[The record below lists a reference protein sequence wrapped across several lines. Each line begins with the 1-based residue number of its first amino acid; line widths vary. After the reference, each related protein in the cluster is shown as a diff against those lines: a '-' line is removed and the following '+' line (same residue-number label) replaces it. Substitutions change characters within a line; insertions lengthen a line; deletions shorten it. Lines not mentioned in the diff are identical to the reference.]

1 MRNTE
6 QTLNTA
12 IGELRCLNPDRPAS
26 LDELT
31 ALSAVRNCIDEMLR
45 ACVTELRTDPQ
56 TTHDWSTIAYAL
68 GSSSVNAARQKYGSA
83 LAPAEEQVLNFWNAF
98 AEDFVW
104 GFLPTTFL
112 HALYVQWMSEAFP
125 EDETLLKKAFARR
138 IKSVATTSGEWV
150 YGRSRPGVLM
160 DQAEPLTQRVRQRL
174 RSEVEGGQ
182 YGLRRTATVKR
193 FSATPAA

>member
-6 QTLNTA
+6 QTLSTA

-45 ACVTELRTDPQ
+45 ACVTELRADPQ
-56 TTHDWSTIAYAL
+56 ATHDWATIAYAL
-68 GSSSVNAARQKYGSA
+68 GSSSVNATRQKYGSGI
-83 LAPAEEQVLNFWNAF
+83 APSDEQVLIFWDTF
-98 AEDFVW
+98 AKVFVW

-112 HALYVQWMSEAFP
+112 HALYVQWMSEEFP
-125 EDETLLKKAFARR
+125 EDEPLLKKAFARR
-138 IKSVATTSGEWV
+138 IKSVATTSGEWA
-150 YGRSRPGVLM
+150 YGRSRPGLLM
-160 DQAEPLTQRVRQRL
+160 DQAEPLTQRVRRWV

-182 YGLRRTATVKR
+182 YGLRRNATINEPAGTA
-193 FSATPAA
+193 